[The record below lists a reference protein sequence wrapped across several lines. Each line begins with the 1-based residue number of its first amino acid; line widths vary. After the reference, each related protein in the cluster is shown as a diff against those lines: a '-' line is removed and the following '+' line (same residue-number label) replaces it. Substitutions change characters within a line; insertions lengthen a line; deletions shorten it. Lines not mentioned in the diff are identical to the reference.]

1 MERILE
7 LPRAPDEQRVRVR
20 LAGQRY
26 RRFSPTRL
34 LRGSPADALR
44 GVERVLVPY
53 WLVHLDV
60 TTARRRGATRTSLF
74 VDAVSG
80 ECRALPD
87 GATVTERASGSA
99 ASVEGQLS
107 RADAMRLATHGVRWQ
122 VLRAGNVHLRGLELA
137 PGDAEQVYLPTW
149 LGYFTDAAGHIRVR
163 CVNGVD
169 GGLESAVYAM
179 KLLRGLPRPPSP
191 DVAGI

>member
-26 RRFSPTRL
+26 RRFSPVRL

-53 WLVHLDV
+53 WLVQLDV
-60 TTARRRGATRTSLF
+60 TTGRRRGTTRTRTSLF

-80 ECRALPD
+80 ECRVLPD
-87 GATVTERASGSA
+87 GATVTEHAAGSA

-107 RADAMRLATHGVRWQ
+107 KADAMRLATHGVRWQ

-137 PGDAEQVYLPTW
+137 PGDAEKVHVPTW

-163 CVNGVD
+163 CVNGID
-169 GGLESAVYAM
+169 GALEGAVYTM
-179 KLLRGLPRPPSP
+179 KLLRGLPRPPQ
-191 DVAGI
+191 